1 MKLVFGVSA
10 ALLLI
15 AGFMLYKNNTP
26 PSQLGVHNGQLAPV
40 PSSPNGVSSQ
50 TAVMDKKVEPLPF
63 RGSLQDSK
71 NQIVKVISGYS
82 GAVILKNESRYI
94 YGIFTTPTM
103 KFKDDVEFYFDE
115 QEKVI
120 HFRSASRVGYSDMGM
135 NLKRYEE
142 IKNRYEGQE

>member
-50 TAVMDKKVEPLPF
+50 TAVMDKKVETLPF
-63 RGSLQDSK
+63 RGTLQDSK
-71 NQIVKVISGYS
+71 NKIVKVISGYS
-82 GAVILKNESRYI
+82 GAVILKNESSYI

-103 KFKDDVEFYFDE
+103 KFKDDVEFYFDQ